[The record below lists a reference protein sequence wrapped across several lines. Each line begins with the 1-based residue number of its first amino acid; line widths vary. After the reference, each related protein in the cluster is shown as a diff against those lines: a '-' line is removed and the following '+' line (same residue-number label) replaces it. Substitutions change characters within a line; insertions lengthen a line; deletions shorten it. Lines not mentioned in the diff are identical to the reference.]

1 MASWRREAARHE
13 GARAFRKSWG
23 GCTVVKAWVRLLG
36 TRGASFSEDGA
47 VRHRYLVAYD
57 VSDPVRLRR
66 VHKKLLGF
74 GDPLQYSVFQCNLSD
89 VEKLRLVEELSG
101 LIHHEEDRVLIV
113 DIGPVEG
120 RAAVAFEFLGVR
132 TELAAERQA
141 VIV

>member
-1 MASWRREAARHE
+1 M
-13 GARAFRKSWG
+13 
-23 GCTVVKAWVRLLG
+23 
-36 TRGASFSEDGA
+36 
-47 VRHRYLVAYD
+47 RHRYLVAYD
-57 VSDPVRLRR
+57 VSDATRLRR

-89 VEKLRLVEELSG
+89 VEKLRMVEGLSE
-101 LIHHEEDRVLIV
+101 LIHHHEDRVLIV

-132 TELAAERQA
+132 QEVPMERQA

>member
-1 MASWRREAARHE
+1 
-13 GARAFRKSWG
+13 
-23 GCTVVKAWVRLLG
+23 
-36 TRGASFSEDGA
+36 

-57 VSDPVRLRR
+57 VSDATRLRR

-89 VEKLRLVEELSG
+89 VEKLRMVEGLSE
-101 LIHHEEDRVLIV
+101 LIHHDEDRVLIV
-113 DIGPVEG
+113 DIGPVQG

-132 TELAAERQA
+132 QEVPMERQA